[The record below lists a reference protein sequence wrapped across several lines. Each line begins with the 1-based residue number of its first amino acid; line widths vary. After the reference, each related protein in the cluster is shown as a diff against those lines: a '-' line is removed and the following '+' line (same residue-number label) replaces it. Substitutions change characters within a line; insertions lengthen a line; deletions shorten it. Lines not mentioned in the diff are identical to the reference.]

1 MHDFINIYISIHFYY
16 IATKESVFINMNK
29 PKFSL
34 VKAQKAVEISSKI
47 EGHKI
52 QSRKSTQ
59 RKRAKSKSKN

>member
-1 MHDFINIYISIHFYY
+1 
-16 IATKESVFINMNK
+16 MNK

-34 VKAQKAVEISSKI
+34 EKAQKAVEISSKI

-52 QSRKSTQ
+52 QSRKSNQ